1 MIKEMAIDLVWLA
14 LLLSAIGFNLVIV
27 TTVALVVMNIVDKFK
42 EGYKEG
48 PNKNDPH
55 KREI

>member
-27 TTVALVVMNIVDKFK
+27 TTVALVVMNIVDKLK

-48 PNKNDPH
+48 PDKNDTH
-55 KREI
+55 K